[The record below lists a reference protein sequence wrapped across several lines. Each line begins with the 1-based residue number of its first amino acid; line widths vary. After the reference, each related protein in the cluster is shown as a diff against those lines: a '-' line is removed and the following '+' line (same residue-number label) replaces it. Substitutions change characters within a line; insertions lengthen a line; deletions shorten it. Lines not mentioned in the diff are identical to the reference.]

1 MARLVVALLA
11 AAALGAC
18 ATPYAPRDL
27 FWGRQGYEDERLGA
41 RTWIV
46 RVGAGFQSE
55 SRRLSMFALY
65 RAAEIAT
72 AHGFTYFL
80 VQDGDATGDLALYA
94 PGAPPAPPVEGGDAS
109 PSFGERFKAPGR
121 TRVARLRIRLVEEDE
136 IAGRDNVVDARAVLA
151 RLAPVVGR

>member
-1 MARLVVALLA
+1 MARLVMALLA

-18 ATPYAPRDL
+18 AIPTPYAPRGTWL
-27 FWGRQGYEDERLGA
+27 REGYVDERLGA

-46 RVGAGFQSE
+46 CVGAGFPSE

-94 PGAPPAPPVEGGDAS
+94 PGAPPAPPVEGEDSS
-109 PSFGERFKAPGR
+109 PSFRERR
-121 TRVARLRIRLVEEDE
+121 TQVALLRIRLLEEDE
-136 IAGRDNVVDARAVLA
+136 TAGHDNVVDARAVLA

>member
-18 ATPYAPRDL
+18 ATPYAPRVTL
-27 FWGRQGYEDERLGA
+27 VREGYEDERLGA

-46 RVGAGFQSE
+46 RVGVGFPSE

-80 VQDGDATGDLALYA
+80 VQEGDATGDLTLYA
-94 PGAPPAPPVEGGDAS
+94 PGAPPAPPVERGDTG
-109 PSFGERFKAPGR
+109 PTFGDRFNAGR
-121 TRVARLRIRLVEEDE
+121 RREVARLRIRLVEEDE
-136 IAGRDNVVDARAVLA
+136 IAGRDNVVDARAALA
-151 RLAPVVGR
+151 RLGPVAGR